1 MHLLCIVNNTAMPNT
16 SGFEDAKLLHFI
28 LRMMILRQLFSCLI
42 VTIMADQNIVDRL
55 MIMYECDTQ
64 AKLAQKL
71 NFTEACISTWR
82 SSGNANLNTVIPQ
95 AVAMGINLNWLVTG
109 IGEKKIAFGRR
120 NKDDEANAAVTLA
133 KREVERQKV
142 QVEKLTDQNQK
153 LFDII
158 VSLQDELKKKDKVI
172 ERKEKQ
178 IERLIEKIGEK

>member
-1 MHLLCIVNNTAMPNT
+1 
-16 SGFEDAKLLHFI
+16 
-28 LRMMILRQLFSCLI
+28 
-42 VTIMADQNIVDRL
+42 MAGQNIVDRL

-82 SSGNANLNTVIPQ
+82 SSGNANLNIVVPQ

-120 NKDDEANAAVTLA
+120 NKDDQENAAMTAV
-133 KREVERQKV
+133 KREVERQKI
-142 QVEKLTDQNQK
+142 QAEKLTDQNQK

-158 VSLQDELKKKDKVI
+158 VGLQEELKKKDRVI
-172 ERKEKQ
+172 ERKEAQ
-178 IERLIEKIGEK
+178 IERLIEKIGK

>member
-1 MHLLCIVNNTAMPNT
+1 
-16 SGFEDAKLLHFI
+16 
-28 LRMMILRQLFSCLI
+28 
-42 VTIMADQNIVDRL
+42 MAGQNIVDRL
-55 MIMYECDTQ
+55 MVIYECDTQ

-158 VSLQDELKKKDKVI
+158 VGLQEELKKKDKVI